1 MGKAYSQ
8 DLRLRVLAAVDGG
21 QSKLSIH
28 RTLGV
33 SRSTIDDWLALREQT
48 GALWPK
54 VRVASSRC
62 AITDWTAFEAF
73 AARNSGFTLGQM
85 SVAWQEETGRKLSI
99 NTFSLALRRIG
110 WTRKKRVFSTPS
122 ATPKSAPCS
131 SAPSSSAPSSS
142 DN

>member
-8 DLRLRVLAAVDGG
+8 DLRLRVLSAVDGG

-48 GALWPK
+48 GAVLPK
-54 VRVASSRC
+54 VRVASSRS
-62 AITDWTAFEAF
+62 AITDWPAFEAF
-73 AARNSGFTLGQM
+73 AARHSGFTLGQM
-85 SVAWQEETGRKLSI
+85 SAAWQSETGRKLSLV
-99 NTFSLALRRIG
+99 TFSRALHRIG

-122 ATPKSAPCS
+122 ATPSN
-131 SAPSSSAPSSS
+131 APSSSA
-142 DN
+142 N

>member
-48 GALWPK
+48 GAVLPK
-54 VRVASSRC
+54 ARVASSRC

-73 AARNSGFTLGQM
+73 AARRSGFTLGQM
-85 SVAWQEETGRKLSI
+85 SVAWREETGRKLSI

-122 ATPKSAPCS
+122 ATPKSAS
-131 SAPSSSAPSSS
+131 SSS